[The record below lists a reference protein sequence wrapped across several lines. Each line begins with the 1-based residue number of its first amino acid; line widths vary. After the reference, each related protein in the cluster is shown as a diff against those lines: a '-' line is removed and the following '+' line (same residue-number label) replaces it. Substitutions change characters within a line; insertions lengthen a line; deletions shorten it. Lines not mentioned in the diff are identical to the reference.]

1 MSVKTGLMAAAV
13 VTGLAG
19 SVFAESPE
27 LATPKLGALAFV
39 RAMEQNSLDAFASV
53 TIGAEQDRK
62 LFAPLIHMVGA
73 AKDLEKAA
81 RQKFGKAGRVVVRE
95 SPAAG
100 IEVQVQESTVSISGD
115 SAVVRHAPDD
125 GSEPLTLRK
134 TADGWKV
141 DLTAIQRRQEM
152 VTAAPSVQ
160 RIEKALSDTAAEI
173 REGKFK
179 TAEEAGKALI
189 SRMQQAAQTK

>member
-39 RAMEQNSLDAFASV
+39 RAMEQNSPDAFASV